1 MSWLK
6 ILQIVFVVG
15 RALWPILE
23 PIIFSKTEDGLGRPI
38 RQRRWL
44 FRPWFRRRR

>member
-6 ILQIVFVVG
+6 MLQIAFAIG
-15 RALWPILE
+15 RVLWPLLE
-23 PIIFSKTEDGLGRPI
+23 PIIFSKGQDGLGRPI

-44 FRPWFRRRR
+44 FRPWRRR